1 MRKSL
6 VFLVVLLLTAST
18 MLSVNASSA
27 VENTWVSKANMP
39 QAVNGCKAVVYDGRI
54 FVIGNSANYM
64 YDPTTDVWTVK
75 TPMPTPRMY
84 FAIAVF
90 QDAIYVIGGR
100 GSESAYSLNEVYFP
114 SNDSWVTK
122 KSMPVAAS
130 DIAANVFGQ
139 KIYVIWGSENLVYD
153 ILNDSW
159 TNATSMPHPVSA
171 YASAIFQNNIYFF
184 GGSLGRPIYC
194 NYTQIYN
201 PTIDT
206 WTLGAPIPTKSQDE
220 QENIAISAVST
231 SGSLSLRRIYV
242 LGGWSVEDV
251 LSGSNLNRVYN
262 PENDSW
268 TFGAPMPTGRVG
280 VALAVVNDAIYA
292 IGGNAIYI
300 SSTSANEQYFPFGY
314 GTPDPIPTATPSP
327 TPSVP
332 EFASLTIPLLL
343 TIMLITAG
351 LLVYHKKHKHNSEKE
366 A

>member
-171 YASAIFQNNIYFF
+171 YASAIFQNKIYFF
-184 GGSLGRPIYC
+184 GGSTRPPIPPIYC

-201 PTIDT
+201 PTTDT
-206 WTLGAPIPTKSQDE
+206 WSSGAPLPTSS
-220 QENIAISAVST
+220 QENVAISAVAT

-242 LGGWSVEDV
+242 LGGWSVDDV
-251 LSGSNLNRVYN
+251 LSGSNLNRVYY

-268 TFGAPMPTGRVG
+268 IFGAPMPTGRVG
-280 VALAVVNDAIYA
+280 VALAVVNDTIFA
-292 IGGNAIYI
+292 IGGNPLYI
-300 SSTSANEQYFPFGY
+300 SSTTTNEKYFPIGY
-314 GTPDPIPTATPSP
+314 GTPDPTPTATPSP
-327 TPSVP
+327 TPNVP
-332 EFASLTIPLLL
+332 ELSWLVIVPLMASALSIAA
-343 TIMLITAG
+343 LIRHRKTVN
-351 LLVYHKKHKHNSEKE
+351 LNQ
-366 A
+366 